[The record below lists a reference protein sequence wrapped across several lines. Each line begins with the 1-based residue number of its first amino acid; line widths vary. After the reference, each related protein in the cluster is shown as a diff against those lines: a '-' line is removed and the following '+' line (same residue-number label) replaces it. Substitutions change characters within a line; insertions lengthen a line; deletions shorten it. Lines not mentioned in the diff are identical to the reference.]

1 MRNKLYISYRGSAR
15 NIKVEEA
22 IDKLLGPYGIIKGGQ
37 WGFNEGSF
45 QCLFLFKKDTLL
57 DQFKNHLK
65 KEIESEYSRLIFMT
79 SN

>member
-1 MRNKLYISYRGSAR
+1 MRNKLYITYRGAKTPK
-15 NIKVEEA
+15 IEET
-22 IDKLLGPYGIIKGGQ
+22 IDKYLGEFGIIKGGQ

-57 DQFKNHLK
+57 TQFKDKIK
-65 KEIESEYSRLIFMT
+65 KELPNDYSRIIFMS